1 MVKAAKEAILVKT
14 WAERGGSEEDS
25 KAKEILTNAMDLE
38 VCAFVYRQ

>member
-25 KAKEILTNAMDLE
+25 KEMGKVGKRGKWGKWGKWGKL
-38 VCAFVYRQ
+38 